1 MIECPRCGITVT
13 ELHSVEADVASKL
26 QAMGDQVPSQACMGC
41 LNEMRKL
48 STGGTQGGV
57 LLAQEKAKEQHRL
70 QLWKSRVGL
79 IKKGRSQMGQKM
91 FSDAAISYEKYLKI
105 LDIVFEAEKGQ
116 KLTPEMFKEKAR
128 TQELTVVCSVYWDLL
143 RIYDQLPQFGERQ
156 YEVAR
161 QLAKFIKYTP
171 ILPDIVKKADA
182 FSRQAKNPGAIK
194 VFLNEA
200 SEERSKCFIATSAFE
215 SADAPEVLFLRNYRD
230 QVLLK
235 NHLGQVFVK
244 TYYRISPAIAH
255 VLDKQFYFKPIVR
268 QALRLLIKCVSR

>member
-13 ELHSVEADVASKL
+13 ELHSVDADVAAKL
-26 QAMGDQVPSQACMGC
+26 QAMGDNVPGQVCMGC
-41 LNEMRKL
+41 LSEMRKL

-156 YEVAR
+156 MEVAR

-171 ILPDIVKKADA
+171 ILPDIVKKAEA
-182 FSRQAKNPGAIK
+182 FSRQAKNPGALK
-194 VFLNEA
+194 LFLNEA
-200 SEERSKCFIATSAFE
+200 AEERSRCFIATSAFE
-215 SADAPEVLFLRNYRD
+215 SADAIEVIQLRHFRD
-230 QVLLK
+230 EYLLK
-235 NHLGQVFVK
+235 HGLGKFLVEL
-244 TYYRISPAIAH
+244 YYRVSPSVACI
-255 VLDKQFYFKPIVR
+255 LDKQKYLKPTVR
-268 QALRLLIKCVSR
+268 AILRLLIKCVSR

>member
-13 ELHSVEADVASKL
+13 ELHSVDADIAAKL
-26 QAMGDQVPSQACMGC
+26 QAMGDNIPAQACMGC

-48 STGGTQGGV
+48 ATGGTQGGV

-79 IKKGRSQMGQKM
+79 IKKGRSQMGQRM

-143 RIYDQLPQFGERQ
+143 RIYDQLPQFAERQ
-156 YEVAR
+156 MEVAR

-171 ILPDIVKKADA
+171 ILPDIVKKAET

-194 VFLNEA
+194 LFLNEA
-200 SEERSKCFIATSAFE
+200 AEERSRCFIATSAFE
-215 SADAPEVLFLRNYRD
+215 SPEAIEVIQLRQFRD
-230 QVLLK
+230 EKLLK
-235 NHLGQVFVK
+235 TRLGKLFVDI
-244 TYYRISPAIAH
+244 YYYVSPTIACI
-255 VLDKQFYFKPIVR
+255 LDKQIYLKPTVR
-268 QALRLLIKCVSR
+268 RILRLLINCVSR

>member
-13 ELHSVEADVASKL
+13 ELQTVEAEVAARL
-26 QAMGDQVPSQACMGC
+26 QAMGDNVSGQACMGC

-79 IKKGRSQMGQKM
+79 IKKGRSQMGQRM

-105 LDIVFEAEKGQ
+105 LDIVFEADKGQ

-143 RIYDQLPQFGERQ
+143 RIYDQLPHFADRQ
-156 YEVAR
+156 MEVAR

-171 ILPDIVKKADA
+171 ILPDIVKKAEA
-182 FSRQAKNPGAIK
+182 FSRQAKNPGALK
-194 VFLNEA
+194 LFLNEA
-200 SEERSKCFIATSAFE
+200 AEERSRCFIATSAFE
-215 SADAPEVLFLRNYRD
+215 SPEAIEVKILRKYRD
-230 QVLLK
+230 ESLLRSRIGK
-235 NHLGQVFVK
+235 LFVEL
-244 TYYRISPAIAH
+244 YYFVSPSLACI
-255 VLDKQFYFKPIVR
+255 LDKQSYLKPMVR
-268 QALRLLIKCVSR
+268 QILRLLIKCVSR